1 MNASIIFLNNLKQR
15 FKKTISC
22 NKYRSEITKQQKT
35 AIWIIWLIQHLK
47 ILIRL
52 FVLILQ
58 AGENDPTRNY
68 FNESYMPLIDIK
80 DCNALI
86 DNKPSFDQPLK
97 NKQDAYEK
105 RIEMS
110 RNDDYTTRNLL
121 YYSDHQ
127 NDYKLIDIYFP
138 RQTNASI
145 P

>member
-1 MNASIIFLNNLKQR
+1 M
-15 FKKTISC
+15 
-22 NKYRSEITKQQKT
+22 
-35 AIWIIWLIQHLK
+35 IQHLK

-58 AGENDPTRNY
+58 AGENDPTRNS

-127 NDYKLIDIYFP
+127 NYNKLIDIYFP